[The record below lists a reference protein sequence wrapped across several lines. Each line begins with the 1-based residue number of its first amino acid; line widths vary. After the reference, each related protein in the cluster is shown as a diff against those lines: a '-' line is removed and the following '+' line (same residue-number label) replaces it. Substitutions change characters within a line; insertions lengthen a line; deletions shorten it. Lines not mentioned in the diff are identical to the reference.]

1 MSETKVLFVG
11 GGEVR
16 IHEDMESV
24 RSRLASGNGDWIVLD
39 RGGTEHRPICVNPA
53 TITYL
58 EPVEELEAPLGRRVL
73 SARPVTG

>member
-53 TITYL
+53 TIL
-58 EPVEELEAPLGRRVL
+58 SGAVEELKAPL
-73 SARPVTG
+73 SAGEYFQPDQ